1 MTEWAHFIGEKR
13 YTTESFIAEAERYGI
28 SRNIPAQQLK
38 GIQFGDVINLMLWD
52 GDQAVLFAQF
62 IVSQVLIRDTEIS
75 AEVGDKLVNEGRAEP
90 GGGGGEPVHR
100 ACGSY
105 VSGGGVILDQE
116 KATVREI
123 VDLAEQLA
131 AEKGDRKIKF
141 MVGGKVSHQFPEPVP
156 LGNHGPRFSRGF
168 IKYSTGLREQPLRG
182 EKIEMKG
189 VADYRP
195 ARKGQSLS
203 EEDLW

>member
-75 AEVGDKLVNEGRAEP
+75 AEVGDKLVNEGRA
-90 GGGGGEPVHR
+90 VHR

>member
-13 YTTESFIAEAERYGI
+13 YSAASFVAEAERYGI

-52 GDQAVLFAQF
+52 GEQAVLFAQF
-62 IVSQVLIRDTEIS
+62 VVSQVLIRDTEIS
-75 AEVGDKLVNEGRAEP
+75 AEVGETLVNDGRAEP

-105 VSGGGVILDQE
+105 ISGGGVQVDHE
-116 KATVREI
+116 KATVKEI

-131 AEKGDRKIKF
+131 AEKGNRKIKF
-141 MVGGKVSHQFPEPVP
+141 MVGGKISHQFAEPIP

-168 IKYSTGLREQPLRG
+168 IKYSTGLREKPLQG
-182 EKIEMKG
+182 TSIEMKG

-195 ARKGQSLS
+195 ARKGQSLAEKDGS
-203 EEDLW
+203 